1 MSITRSKNKIQFVQ
15 DILSIFDSFR
25 HSGRDY
31 LAYLRQSRGGDEVA
45 VRDMIVKPLLRK
57 LGYGE
62 HDFYTDVPL
71 QSGIADL
78 TIGPAPLQ
86 PIITVVTEA
95 SNTV

>member
-1 MSITRSKNKIQFVQ
+1 
-15 DILSIFDSFR
+15 
-25 HSGRDY
+25 
-31 LAYLRQSRGGDEVA
+31 
-45 VRDMIVKPLLRK
+45 MIVKPLLRK